1 MLLPKTGVLSTVL
14 TYVEKLRCMYH
25 SQSAKLPLIVAEV
38 DGKPAIIARNWPS
51 VVKVNWSKDL
61 FNVSS
66 LDLVN

>member
-1 MLLPKTGVLSTVL
+1 MMHFLDFICVKMHDFCVNAIPV
-14 TYVEKLRCMYH
+14 YH

-51 VVKVNWSKDL
+51 VLKVNWSKDL